1 MILSTNQELRLHIP
15 SHAIDDVTL
24 LSGIIDNSE
33 KDFLRDK
40 LGIPL
45 YDRLCAY
52 YESIDPIT
60 FVNNVT
66 NGTYTDDPWAELLL
80 NAQRMVCNDALARF
94 AYQQVISING
104 SGVNVVSGNDYG
116 NADDRLLDK
125 GVGGYK
131 KEALVSLNN
140 LLTILEEWAKAPVS
154 NASASEETSEQQS
167 SDAPSTDGVPT
178 PSSAIADI
186 ISLWQQSRYYYL
198 HASLLIPSCSTLQP
212 FFNVY
217 ENRDKFIQMLPDLH
231 YIQEELVAPTIGEDF
246 TEALAALSLKGTDSK
261 PLARIIRTLRSAIA
275 AELESRTKVITTDNE
290 RKIPVAASH
299 SEATWTAENADYTE
313 SDPSFTQKT
322 IDAYKLT
329 DLVKVSIE
337 LLQDSMFDL
346 ESYIGHEYA
355 YAFGAAEEESFCV
368 GTGSGQPTGL
378 FTANGGE
385 VGVTAASSTAVTA
398 DEIISLES
406 CTSNKSTVDVRLC
419 EKLFCI

>member
-52 YESIDPIT
+52 YDSIDPIT

-140 LLTILEEWAKAPVS
+140 LLTILESWAKQPS
-154 NASASEETSEQQS
+154 PQEQPS

-178 PSSAIADI
+178 PTSAITEI
-186 ISLWQQSRYYYL
+186 VELWQQSRYYYL

-261 PLARIIRTLRSAIA
+261 PLQRIIRTLRSAIA
-275 AELESRTKVITTDNE
+275 AELESRTKVIATDKDRRQLRHNE
-290 RKIPVAASH
+290 FVHLLDNACKLIQKHQSVIMGGVPTPSPL
-299 SEATWTAENADYTE
+299 SEAFKDSPLYT
-313 SDPSFTQKT
+313 P
-322 IDAYKLT
+322 
-329 DLVKVSIE
+329 
-337 LLQDSMFDL
+337 
-346 ESYIGHEYA
+346 
-355 YAFGAAEEESFCV
+355 EEETDQRTYTPTFQNNA
-368 GTGSGQPTGL
+368 TGNVL
-378 FTANGGE
+378 FALPGIN
-385 VGVTAASSTAVTA
+385 
-398 DEIISLES
+398 
-406 CTSNKSTVDVRLC
+406 
-419 EKLFCI
+419 